1 MNGRDIFTGH
11 LARRI
16 ATVGVLGSPDRP
28 LRVAV
33 VGSGPAAFYVVERFF
48 KQKDVTVEIDMF
60 ERLPVP
66 FGLVRFGVAPD
77 HPKIKSVT
85 RVYERLASDERFR
98 FFGNVH
104 VGTHVSLSD
113 LMRHYHQI
121 CYATGAQTDRPL
133 GIPGD
138 DLEGSH
144 SATEFVA
151 WYNGHPDFRESSFDL
166 SARRVAI
173 IGVGNVAVDVA
184 RILCR
189 TEAELQATDI
199 ADYALAAL
207 AESQVEEVWMLGRR
221 GPVQAAFTNTE
232 LRELGELDGA
242 DIVVRH
248 EDMMLDPLS
257 ANALEA
263 SDDRALAK
271 RMEILEQF
279 AGRDPI
285 GKRARLA
292 IRFLVSPVEIL
303 GQGGRVAGIRL
314 VRNRLEERDG
324 GALKPVA
331 TDEFEDL
338 PVDLVFRSIGYRGV
352 PLDGLPFDEW
362 SGTIPND
369 EGRVLNDGNPVP
381 GVYVAGWIKR
391 GPTGVIGTNKPDS
404 AETVNRMLED
414 VASGTVLDPKASGRD
429 DVAETVRAAQPDFIS
444 YDDWHKIDAL
454 ETKAGEETGRPRVK
468 FTDVE
473 DVLAALRG

>member
-1 MNGRDIFTGH
+1 M
-11 LARRI
+11 
-16 ATVGVLGSPDRP
+16 
-28 LRVAV
+28 
-33 VGSGPAAFYVVERFF
+33 
-48 KQKDVTVEIDMF
+48 
-60 ERLPVP
+60 P

-85 RVYERLASDERFR
+85 KVYERLAADGRFR

-104 VGTHVSLSD
+104 VGTHVSLTD
-113 LMRHYHQI
+113 LKRHYHQI

-151 WYNGHPDFRESSFDL
+151 WYNGHPDFREYSFDL
-166 SARRVAI
+166 SVRRVAI

-189 TEAELQATDI
+189 TEAELQVTDI

-232 LRELGELDGA
+232 LRELGKLDGA
-242 DIVVRH
+242 DIVVRR
-248 EDMMLDPLS
+248 EDLALDPLS

-263 SDDRALAK
+263 SNDRSLVK

-285 GKRARLA
+285 GKRARLT
-292 IRFLVSPVEIL
+292 IRFLVSPVEIFD
-303 GQGGRVAGIRL
+303 QDGRVAGIRL

-338 PVDLVFRSIGYRGV
+338 PVGLVFRSIGYRGI
-352 PLDGLPFDEW
+352 PLDDLPFDDW

-369 EGRVLNDGNPVP
+369 EGRVRDDGNPVA

-391 GPTGVIGTNKPDS
+391 GPTGVIGTNKPDA

-414 VASGTVLDPKASGRD
+414 VASGTVLHPEASGRD
-429 DVAETVRAAQPDFIS
+429 AVAETVRTAQPDFIS
-444 YDDWHKIDAL
+444 YGDWHKIDAL
-454 ETKAGEETGRPRVK
+454 ETKAGEEMGRPRVK

-473 DVLAALRG
+473 DVLAALRS